1 MVGWQSGLRRAR
13 SGARDTALIAFVMAM
28 IWALVRLALSGNQ
41 RWWLLVGVF
50 GGFALLSKYI
60 VILLLP
66 AIVAYAMVP

>member
-1 MVGWQSGLRRAR
+1 
-13 SGARDTALIAFVMAM
+13 MAM